1 MFDWGFEDLPD
12 ELILSILSHLETG
25 NIIQVSQLSRRIR
38 AISQDDYLW
47 QRVYLYNKKVPC
59 DFVEMAL
66 SKGVIFWDQVIWNC

>member
-66 SKGVIFWDQVIWNC
+66 SKGVVF